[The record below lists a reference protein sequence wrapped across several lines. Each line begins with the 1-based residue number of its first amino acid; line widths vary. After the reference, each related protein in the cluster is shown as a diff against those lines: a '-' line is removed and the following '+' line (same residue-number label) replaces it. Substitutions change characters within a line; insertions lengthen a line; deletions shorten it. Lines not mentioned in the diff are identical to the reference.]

1 VKKAQPFAGRV
12 LLALCFSVMAG
23 CAVAP
28 SECDPSLPDPSLWV
42 KAHCLYSGEYDRR
55 GQTKQD
61 ALEEELRLK
70 AVFEET
76 YAALKAEQL
85 RIEQQ
90 SAVGTIQLERVSRSV
105 SSLQEALKSRAENDR
120 QLKQQIGTL
129 KVEVRKIQEQPGQ
142 SPVQQRQA
150 LSELM
155 VKVSDLQHSLEL
167 R

>member
-1 VKKAQPFAGRV
+1 MKKVQPFAGRS
-12 LLALCFSVMAG
+12 LLALCFSATAG

-28 SECDPSLPDPSLWV
+28 SECDPSLADPSLWV

-55 GQTKQD
+55 EQTKRN

-76 YAALKAEQL
+76 YAALKAEQA
-85 RIEQQ
+85 RIGQQ
-90 SAVGTIQLERVSRSV
+90 NAVGNIQLDRVSRSV
-105 SSLQEALKSRAENDR
+105 SSLQDALRSRLNTDR
-120 QLKQQIGTL
+120 KLKQQISTL

-155 VKVSDLQHSLEL
+155 VKVTDLQKSLEL